1 MLRSYARHDYFE
13 VPKLLQ
19 LDPGN
24 VVLDVGAGTG
34 ALGTLILQEN
44 PKARPV
50 ASIQLVPCRLDMSLF
65 LVISRKSAF
74 GAILKASCLRC
85 RSFLHSVLIKKPCC
99 LKVKVI
105 LLDFPQVL
113 EQVGVTT
120 NLSWH
125 NMVQLWNAVGH
136 VSCACQN
143 VVHICL
149 YIWVNYN
156 DLTATSLE
164 SWLVRGI
171 IPKWP

>member
-1 MLRSYARHDYFE
+1 MPTVPWQVVTSPDRCQKHHRMLRSYARHDYFE

-44 PKARPV
+44 PKARLV

-85 RSFLHSVLIKKPCC
+85 RSFLHSVFDQETPLP
-99 LKVKVI
+99 
-105 LLDFPQVL
+105 
-113 EQVGVTT
+113 EG
-120 NLSWH
+120 
-125 NMVQLWNAVGH
+125 
-136 VSCACQN
+136 
-143 VVHICL
+143 
-149 YIWVNYN
+149 
-156 DLTATSLE
+156 E
-164 SWLVRGI
+164 SHSA
-171 IPKWP
+171 